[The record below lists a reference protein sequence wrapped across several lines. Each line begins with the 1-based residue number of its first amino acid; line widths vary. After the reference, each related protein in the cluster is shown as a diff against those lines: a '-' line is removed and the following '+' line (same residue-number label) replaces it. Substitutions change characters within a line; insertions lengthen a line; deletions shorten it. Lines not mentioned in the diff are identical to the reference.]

1 VRLDAGTEAAGLA
14 VTAGGV
20 ATGQKMNARHRV
32 ERIDA
37 SGVPAGHNAAMESSS
52 YCCRSGRQVAED
64 PCLANVLPTDAAG
77 EVVLR
82 TRGLLDGAPPIRA
95 LRRTITPE
103 RIAPPR
109 TGSGTA
115 SIALTFDDGPNPA
128 HTPELLDLL
137 AAQGVAATFFLVG
150 RNAVRYPELARRILA
165 EGHAVGSHSMSHPD
179 PWELRA
185 TELWD
190 EYRGGHQAVA
200 DTIGEAVRLFR
211 PPKGHVSRRD
221 ALLLRAARLQ
231 PVLWTID
238 PADWEAGLSAEDVLE
253 RVGEPAV
260 GDIVLLHDG
269 LEKPPSP
276 GALDRSAT
284 IAAVRI
290 LLERSA
296 LAGGVRFR
304 ALI

>member
-1 VRLDAGTEAAGLA
+1 
-14 VTAGGV
+14 
-20 ATGQKMNARHRV
+20 
-32 ERIDA
+32 
-37 SGVPAGHNAAMESSS
+37 VP
-52 YCCRSGRQVAED
+52 
-64 PCLANVLPTDAAG
+64 
-77 EVVLR
+77 R
-82 TRGLLDGAPPIRA
+82 TRGVLDGARPIRA

-128 HTPELLDLL
+128 YTPELLDLL

-150 RNAVRYPELARRILA
+150 RNALRYPELARRILA
-165 EGHAVGSHSMSHPD
+165 EGHAIGSHSMTHPD

-185 TELWD
+185 NELWD

-200 DTIGEAVRLFR
+200 DTIGQDVRFFR
-211 PPKGHVSRRD
+211 PPKGHVGRRD
-221 ALLLRAARLQ
+221 ALLLRAARLE

-253 RVGEPAV
+253 RVGEPAI

-269 LEKPPSP
+269 IERPPSP

-284 IAAVRI
+284 IAAVRT
-290 LLERSA
+290 LLERGA
-296 LAGGVRFR
+296 LAGVRFR
-304 ALI
+304 ALT